1 MSSAIGQSLRR
12 IDGQEKVTGKGIY
25 TGDLRLP
32 GMVYGKALRSPLPHA
47 RIRRIDSRQA
57 ESLAGVV
64 AVLTRDNLRVAS
76 PLHGAYVK
84 DQPVVALEKVR
95 YGGDIVAAVAATEE
109 GIAEE
114 AVKKIAV
121 DYEELPAVFTVEEA
135 IKEGAP
141 LVHEKFEGLK
151 TSGYGSGGSHVVHED
166 SNILLHFR
174 YQRGEVEKGFE
185 EADFVFEDT
194 FFYPSAQ
201 HNPMEPH
208 ISVAL
213 FEGESLTVWTSS
225 QSPFPVR
232 QELARVF
239 GVPFSRVRVI
249 VPYVGGG
256 YGAKSGIKTEALA
269 ASLSR
274 LAGRPVRL
282 AFSADEMFKTICQ
295 PWAKVTIKTG
305 VKKDGAFVA
314 RRCQVYL
321 NGGAYANSGPSVTE
335 KAGYRAHGPYRIP
348 HVLTDSYH
356 VYTNTVPGGAFRG
369 FGGPQAAFAYESH
382 LDMIAHQMKVDPVE
396 LRMKNLLDKGEDY
409 AAGDTPMDC
418 GLKAGLKQVAA
429 AIQWGEKV
437 EGFES
442 LRDQKKGSRIRRG
455 KGIACGVKDGG
466 GTNKPANAMVKILND
481 GSVLLSSGSVEI
493 GQGMRTAFL
502 QVVAQEL
509 SAPPDQIQVAE
520 LDTQY
525 TPFDKG
531 TNASS
536 ATSVMGQ
543 AVQRAARDARQQL
556 LAAAASLL
564 ETQPSEVELKDGKAF
579 FQGKSLSFRE
589 VMRLYYAETEGEIVG
604 RGFFKVPRN
613 DKVPLGYSSPFWE
626 IGFGAAEVEVDEMTG
641 EVRILKYV
649 SLTDAGKMIHPLQ
662 CRGQDEGAAL
672 FGIGL
677 SLFEEIVYK
686 DGEMVNPNLVDY
698 RLPRFRD
705 LPESLTTYILEE
717 GGGPGPYGAKGM
729 GEGGILAV
737 APAVCNAVY
746 DATGVRI
753 REVPLRGE
761 RVWRALIEAKDH
773 EGSERG

>member
-1 MSSAIGQSLRR
+1 MSSAIGQNLQRV
-12 IDGQEKVTGKGIY
+12 DGQEKVTGKGVY

-32 GMVYGKALRSPLPHA
+32 GMVYGKVLRSPFPHA
-47 RIRRIDSRQA
+47 RIRRIDASRA
-57 ESLAGVV
+57 ESLPGVV

-76 PLHGAYVK
+76 PVHGAYVK
-84 DQPVVALEKVR
+84 DQPIVALEKTR
-95 YGGDIVAAVAATEE
+95 YSGDLVAAVAAVDEAA
-109 GIAEE
+109 AEE
-114 AVKKIAV
+114 ALKRIDVE
-121 DYEELPAVFTVEEA
+121 YEELPAVFTVEEA

-141 LVHEKFEGLK
+141 LVHEKLEGLK
-151 TSGYGSGGSHVVHED
+151 SAEYGTGGSHIVHEN

-174 YQRGEVEKGFE
+174 YQRGDVEKAFQ
-185 EADFVFEDT
+185 EADFIFEDT

-201 HNPMEPH
+201 HYPLEPH
-208 ISVAL
+208 VSVAS
-213 FEGESLTVWTSS
+213 FEGESLTVWTST
-225 QSPFPVR
+225 QSPFSVR

-269 ASLSR
+269 GCLSR
-274 LAGRPVRL
+274 LAGRPVRV
-282 AFSADEMFKTICQ
+282 AFSADETFKTICQ
-295 PWAKVTIKTG
+295 PKAKLTIKTG
-305 VKKDGAFVA
+305 VNRDGAFVA
-314 RRCQVYL
+314 RRCEVYL

-382 LDMIAHQMKVDPVE
+382 LDMIAHRLNMDPVK
-396 LRMKNLLDKGEDY
+396 LRMKNLLDRGEEY

-418 GLKAGLKQVAA
+418 DLKDGLKQVAEA
-429 AIQWGEKV
+429 VGWGKEAKDPA
-437 EGFES
+437 EPAS
-442 LRDQKKGSRIRRG
+442 GSRVRRG

-466 GTNKPANAMVKILND
+466 GTNKPANAMVKILSD

-502 QVVAQEL
+502 QIVAQEL
-509 SAPPDQIQVAE
+509 SVPPQQIQMAE

-536 ATSVMGQ
+536 ATAVMGQ
-543 AVQRAARDARQQL
+543 AVQRAARHAREQL
-556 LAAAASLL
+556 LAAAACLL
-564 ETQPSEVELKDGKAF
+564 ETQPSEVELNDGKVF
-579 FQGKSLSFRE
+579 FKGKSLSFRDA
-589 VMRLYYAETEGEIVG
+589 MRRYAETEGEIVG

-613 DKVPLGYSSPFWE
+613 KNVPLGYTSPFWE
-626 IGFGAAEVEVDEMTG
+626 VGLGAAEVEVDEMTG
-641 EVRILKYV
+641 AVRIVKYI

-672 FGIGL
+672 FGMGL
-677 SLFEEIVYK
+677 SLSEEILYEN
-686 DGEMVNPNLVDY
+686 GEMLNPNLVDY

-705 LPESLTTYILEE
+705 LPESFHTYIREE
-717 GGGPGPYGAKGM
+717 GGGPGPYGSKGM

-737 APAVCNAVY
+737 APAICNAVY

-761 RVWRALIEAKDH
+761 KVWTAVAKGKDF
-773 EGSERG
+773 EGPDSG